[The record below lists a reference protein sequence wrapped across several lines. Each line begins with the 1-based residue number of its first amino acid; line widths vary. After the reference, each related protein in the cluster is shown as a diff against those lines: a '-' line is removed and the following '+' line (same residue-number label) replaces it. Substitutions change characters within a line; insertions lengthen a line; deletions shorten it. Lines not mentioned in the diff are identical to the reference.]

1 MAAART
7 IARLWRDAVVRY
19 DEAPAFL
26 VREDE
31 AWRPVTWR
39 EAGERAE
46 ILAHGFL
53 ARGIGHGDAVAILGR
68 TSLEWA
74 LVDYALAQIG
84 AVSAPVYSTS
94 ADDDVRHVIE
104 HSRSIA
110 VVCEDDTQVGKVER
124 VRERLPL
131 VPAVISFADL
141 PALEAEGAVHREAH
155 PDAVAAAAAAVAE
168 DDLYTLIYTSG
179 TTGRSKGCMIRHR
192 NYHAMAHSVVET
204 EGFELG
210 DGTET
215 LLLYLPLAHN
225 FGRLMLLLGPTRGAV
240 VALEPD
246 PYHVAESL
254 VQVRPTLFPSVPRVY
269 EKIYSG
275 VETAFS
281 DATGV
286 KRRLIGWALDV
297 GRQASQARSEGRPLP
312 AGLALRHRLADRLVY
327 AKVKAR
333 LGGRLRIPI
342 SGGAPL
348 AAEIGRF
355 FDALDIP
362 IYEGYG
368 LTECT
373 SAATVNRPG
382 AVRYGTVGQALPGFE
397 LKLAEDGEVLIRS
410 ETVFAGYYQDPD
422 ATAAVLRADGW
433 IETGDI
439 GAIDADGF
447 LTITDRK
454 KDIIITSGGKNIAPQ
469 NLENDLKLSRYV
481 SQVLVVG
488 DRRPYPVA
496 LVTLDRAEIVPW
508 AEASGVDPD
517 PEALSRDPRVH
528 ALVQATVDEVNAS
541 RSRFEQ
547 IKRFVILPRDFEMAR
562 DEMTPTLKLRR
573 RVCIEHYTA
582 EIERLYAADTT

>member
-1 MAAART
+1 MAPRT
-7 IARLWRDAVVRY
+7 IARLWRDAVHRY
-19 DEAPAFL
+19 GDAPAFL
-26 VREDE
+26 VREGE
-31 AWRPVTWR
+31 TWAPVSWRA
-39 EAGERAE
+39 AGERAE
-46 ILAHGFL
+46 LIAHGLL
-53 ARGIGHGDAVAILGR
+53 ARGIGQGDAVAILGR

-84 AVSAPVYSTS
+84 AVSAPVYATS
-94 ADDDVRHVIE
+94 GDDDVHHVVE
-104 HSRSIA
+104 HSRSIL
-110 VVCEDDTQVGKVER
+110 VVCEDAAQAAKVDR
-124 VRERLPL
+124 VRDRLPL
-131 VPAVISFADL
+131 APAVLRFDEL
-141 PALEAEGAVHREAH
+141 GDLEAAGAQHRAVHPGAVAH
-155 PDAVAAAAAAVAE
+155 AADAVDE

-192 NYHAMAHSVVET
+192 NYHAMADSVVSIES
-204 EGFELG
+204 FAIG
-210 DGTET
+210 DATET

-225 FGRLMLLLGPTRGAV
+225 FGRLMQLIGPMRGAV

-269 EKIYSG
+269 EKIYAG
-275 VETAFS
+275 VEAAFA
-281 DATGV
+281 DATGA
-286 KRRLIGWALDV
+286 KRRLIDWSLGV
-297 GRQASQARSEGRPLP
+297 GRQVSALRAAGRPVP
-312 AGLALRHRLADRLVY
+312 GGLALRHRLADRLVY

-333 LGGRLRIPI
+333 LGGRLRVPI

-362 IYEGYG
+362 VYEGYG

-382 AVRYGTVGQALPGFE
+382 ATRYGTVGQALPGFE
-397 LKLAEDGEVLIRS
+397 IRIADDGEVLLRS
-410 ETVFAGYYQDPD
+410 PTVFAGYYDDPD

-433 IETGDI
+433 IVTGDI
-439 GAIDADGF
+439 GTLDADGF

-481 SQVLVVG
+481 SQALVVG
-488 DRRPYPVA
+488 DRRPYAVA

-508 AEASGVDPD
+508 AEANGVDPD
-517 PEALSRDPRVH
+517 AEALTRDPRVH
-528 ALVQATVDEVNAS
+528 ALVQQAVDEVNAT
-541 RSRFEQ
+541 RSPFEQ
-547 IKRFVILPRDFEMAR
+547 IKRFEILPRDFDMAH
-562 DEMTPTLKLRR
+562 DEVTPSLKLRR
-573 RVCIEHYTA
+573 RVVIDHFA
-582 EIERLYAADTT
+582 DAIERLYARA